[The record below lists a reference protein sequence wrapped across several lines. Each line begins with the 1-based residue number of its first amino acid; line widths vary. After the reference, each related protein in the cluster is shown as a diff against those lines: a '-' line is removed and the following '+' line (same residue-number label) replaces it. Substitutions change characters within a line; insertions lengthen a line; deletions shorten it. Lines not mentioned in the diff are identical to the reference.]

1 MMFSFK
7 GGTEAAGKNAQG
19 KIFFEIGVFHYGPGR
34 GCQFVYGS
42 GSRDFV
48 KSVNFFPDILS
59 HGRVDQLLSGT
70 DFLDLSFLRGNYFFC
85 SGQMCKGGT
94 ETGPFSLV

>member
-1 MMFSFK
+1 MVM
-7 GGTEAAGKNAQG
+7 
-19 KIFFEIGVFHYGPGR
+19 GR
-34 GCQFVYGS
+34 GGQFVYGS

-48 KSVNFFPDILS
+48 KSVNFFPDVLL

-70 DFLDLSFLRGNYFFC
+70 GFLDLSFLRGNYCFY

-94 ETGPFSLV
+94 ETGLFSLV

>member
-1 MMFSFK
+1 MDRA
-7 GGTEAAGKNAQG
+7 GAAYC
-19 KIFFEIGVFHYGPGR
+19 V
-34 GCQFVYGS
+34 GS

-48 KSVNFFPDILS
+48 KSVNFFPDVLS

-85 SGQMCKGGT
+85 GGQICKGGT
-94 ETGPFSLV
+94 ETGLFSLV